1 MSVAIIKKIIWGL
14 IKSTLIP
21 FILNNMDK
29 WTSVL
34 NEKLQDKL
42 EKLKNG

>member
-29 WTSVL
+29 WTTVL
-34 NEKLQDKL
+34 NEKLQEKL

>member
-29 WTSVL
+29 WTTVL
-34 NEKLQDKL
+34 NKKLQDKL

>member
-14 IKSTLIP
+14 IKSSLIP

-29 WTSVL
+29 WTTVL